1 MSYYTYKITNLIN
14 GKIYIGKAANIK
26 KRWNKH
32 KTAARKRDPKDY
44 TYLHKS
50 MNKHGFDNF
59 KIEQLTEHST
69 EEEALAQETVFIK
82 QFQSRDRDIGYNM
95 TDGGDGA
102 CGYKFT
108 DEQRKKMS
116 EAKKGRYTGED
127 NHFYGKH
134 HTDEFKEIHSQI
146 MKEKY
151 QSDPE
156 KYDLINMQ
164 QCSLDTEQCIEIQ
177 KKYMQKDISMEKLA
191 EIYSV
196 QLTAI
201 FHIIHGTYFAIR
213 GHSILSENQIEEII
227 QNQWQQFA
235 IKYRKF
241 TIEQEKEIVEKY
253 QSNVQVSLTAIS
265 KEYQTSTTTIRKILK
280 AANIAV
286 RKKAGGGARR
296 QHNIS

>member
-14 GKIYIGKAANIK
+14 GKIYIGKATNIK
-26 KRWNKH
+26 KRWNAH
-32 KTAARKRDPKDY
+32 KQAARKRDPKDY

-59 KIEQLTEHST
+59 KIEQLTEHET
-69 EEEALAQETVFIK
+69 DTEALAQETLFIE
-82 QFQSRDRDIGYNM
+82 QFQSRNRDIGYNL
-95 TDGGDGA
+95 TAGGDGPS
-102 CGYKFT
+102 GYKHT
-108 DEQRKKMS
+108 ADARKKMS

-177 KKYMQKDISMEKLA
+177 KRYMQKEISMEKLA

-201 FHIIHGTYFAIR
+201 FHIIRGTYIAIR
-213 GHSILSENQIEEII
+213 GHSLLTEEDVD
-227 QNQWQQFA
+227 QL
-235 IKYRKF
+235 IKNRRKEQ
-241 TIEQEKEIVEKY
+241 TAAYKLLTHEQEKEIVEKY

-286 RKKAGGGARR
+286 RKKAGGGSRK